1 MLAFLLSR
9 NDLVL
14 EHLFVSIGNRPE
26 NKAIY
31 DRPFMILI
39 EKELLACVAYQFSH
53 IFMLKTCISFEQ
65 VIFKPCAKPRQKSS
79 QQSVAGSR
87 EVIPSFCAV

>member
-1 MLAFLLSR
+1 MSPSTVQGLNVLAFLLSR

-14 EHLFVSIGNRPE
+14 EHLFASIGNRPE

-39 EKELLACVAYQFSH
+39 EKELLACVAYKFSH
-53 IFMLKTCISFEQ
+53 ICHVKNVHFF
-65 VIFKPCAKPRQKSS
+65 
-79 QQSVAGSR
+79 
-87 EVIPSFCAV
+87 

>member
-14 EHLFVSIGNRPE
+14 EHLFASIGNRPE

-39 EKELLACVAYQFSH
+39 EKELLACVGYQLSH
-53 IFMLKTCISFEQ
+53 ICHVKNVHLF
-65 VIFKPCAKPRQKSS
+65 
-79 QQSVAGSR
+79 
-87 EVIPSFCAV
+87 